1 MRFEKVING
10 ILKYMDAEIYG
21 TMNAWQEM
29 AARIAVSR
37 LLRNSD
43 NIKKALA
50 NNTFI
55 KTFAI
60 IDNDGNV
67 DVEGLMQDI
76 KAEIGRK
83 EKFTISIPMFGSFSF
98 NVDDVDKLA
107 WSIFEKTGNIGYYL
121 FYKKIEKQQEKDIK
135 K

>member
-21 TMNAWQEM
+21 TMNDWQEM

-43 NIKKALA
+43 NIKKALV

-60 IDNDGNV
+60 IDDEGNV
-67 DVEGLMQDI
+67 DVDGLMQDI

-83 EKFTISIPMFGSFSF
+83 GKFTISIPMFGSFSF
-98 NVDDVDKLA
+98 NVDDVDKLHRMIVEA
-107 WSIFEKTGNIGYYL
+107 
-121 FYKKIEKQQEKDIK
+121 
-135 K
+135 